1 MALPT
6 YLQLV
11 NEVLTRLREPTV
23 QTVSENTLSTL
34 VGQWVNDVKRQV
46 NDAYDWDALS
56 TSITVTTVANQY
68 DNYSITGSGTR
79 LRINDVLNTTR
90 YWPMYGIAR
99 PDLDRLIYLT
109 SSPVHN
115 PPVNFNLSGVDSN
128 GDTTVDF
135 WPIPNGTDVI
145 RFSLI
150 VPENDFSSDTDT
162 TKMPREPIVLGAY
175 ARALVE
181 RGEDGGLSSSEA
193 QAIYKQVLA
202 DYIANEGARSPETDS
217 WGLV

>member
-6 YLQLV
+6 YLQIV

-23 QTVSENTLSTL
+23 QTVTENTLSTL
-34 VGQWVNDVKRQV
+34 VGRWVNDVKRQI
-46 NDAYDWDALS
+46 NDAYDWDALT
-56 TSITVTTVANQY
+56 TSINVTTVPNQWTG
-68 DNYSITGSGTR
+68 YSITGSGTR
-79 LRINDVLNTTR
+79 FRISDVLNTTR

-115 PPVNFNLSGVDSN
+115 PPVNFNLSGVDRN

-135 WPIPNGTDVI
+135 WPIPNSTDVI

-150 VPENDFSSDTDT
+150 VPENNFSSDSDT
-162 TKMPREPIVLGAY
+162 TKMPKEPIVLGAY

-181 RGEDGGLSSSEA
+181 RGEDGGLNSSEA
-193 QAIYKQVLA
+193 QAIYKQVLS
-202 DYIANEGARSPETDS
+202 DYIAVEGSRSPETDS